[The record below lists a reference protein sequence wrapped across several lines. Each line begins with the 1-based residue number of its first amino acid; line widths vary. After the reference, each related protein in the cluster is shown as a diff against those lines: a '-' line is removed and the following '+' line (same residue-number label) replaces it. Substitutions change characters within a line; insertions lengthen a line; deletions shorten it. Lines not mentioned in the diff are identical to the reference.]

1 MFISTKEKDQI
12 VSSIMEL
19 QNQTRD
25 LTSEILYL
33 KAKLKAADGNIFVLK
48 ETIEQN
54 RPKPKPKPKTTA
66 AQRAKQRE
74 YMRKYKARKK
84 AEKLAQVTA

>member
-54 RPKPKPKPKTTA
+54 RPKPKPKTTA